1 MKSAYDWDVDFDAW
15 SALAT
20 SDPHRFEQQRTNLIN
35 EVIGFASKKR
45 QQRLRCL
52 QWRID
57 NIRKTSSTPLA
68 ACIKLSNM
76 MHESVWGRG
85 GLQEKLYMLSGAGTN
100 STNTAPSKCIVL
112 NFSRPSPAADSD

>member
-1 MKSAYDWDVDFDAW
+1 MKSAYDWDIDFDAW

-20 SDPHRFEQQRTNLIN
+20 GDPHRFEQQRTNLIN
-35 EVIGFASKKR
+35 EVLGFAPEKR
-45 QQRLRCL
+45 QQRLRGL

-76 MHESVWGRG
+76 MHDSVLGKG
-85 GLQEKLYMLSGAGTN
+85 GLQEKLHMLTGVGAN
-100 STNTAPSKCIVL
+100 PMPAASSRCIIL
-112 NFSRPSPAADSD
+112 NFSRPRASD